1 MNAISIVFANDDI
14 RGFILKKRF
23 QQMYKDIVYEVFMK
37 VMYKNNIDYIT
48 VSNQIQ

>member
-23 QQMYKDIVYEVFMK
+23 QQMYKDMIYEIFMK
-37 VMYKNNIDYIT
+37 VMYRNNVDYIN
-48 VSNQIQ
+48 SPNIE